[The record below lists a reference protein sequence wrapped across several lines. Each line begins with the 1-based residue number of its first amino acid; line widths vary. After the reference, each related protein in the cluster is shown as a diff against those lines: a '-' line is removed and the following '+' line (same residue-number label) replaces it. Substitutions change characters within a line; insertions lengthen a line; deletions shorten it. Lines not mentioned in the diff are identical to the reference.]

1 MRFTE
6 CPRNAKRAIV
16 GALGGLGLVMIL
28 LGALAHIYPTTTGV
42 IIAIALWITSGVLS
56 KYWNLDKGK
65 AKKASDAS
73 TE

>member
-1 MRFTE
+1 MSRK
-6 CPRNAKRAIV
+6 AKRAIV